1 MTTKFSLSS
10 QIKLGVFII
19 IALGLMAASV
29 YFIGQRQQMFN
40 KTFHLRAIFKD
51 IGGLQ
56 IGNNVRFA
64 GINVGVIENIQLIT
78 DTTVQV
84 DMQIDVKTQ
93 KYMKKNARAIVGSDG
108 LMGNKILLILPGA
121 AGQLAFEDNDYIQTA
136 QPLSMDEILLKVKLT
151 SDNAASITSDLA
163 VIMKNIRQGHG
174 TIGKLLMDKR
184 FANNVDQSM
193 VNIKQGSDGFK
204 ENMNAAQHNWLFR
217 GYFKNRQ
224 KKKDEKKNN
233 KSD

>member
-1 MTTKFSLSS
+1 
-10 QIKLGVFII
+10 
-19 IALGLMAASV
+19 
-29 YFIGQRQQMFN
+29 
-40 KTFHLRAIFKD
+40 
-51 IGGLQ
+51 
-56 IGNNVRFA
+56 
-64 GINVGVIENIQLIT
+64 
-78 DTTVQV
+78 
-84 DMQIDVKTQ
+84 
-93 KYMKKNARAIVGSDG
+93 MKKNARAIVGSDG
-108 LMGNKILLILPGA
+108 LMGNKILLILPGS

-151 SDNAASITSDLA
+151 SDNAASITSDLS
-163 VIMKNIRQGHG
+163 VIIKNIRQGHG

-204 ENMNAAQHNWLFR
+204 ENMNAAKQNWLFR

-233 KSD
+233 KAD